1 MGKISGYCEVEVTR
15 EFLPAQSLVQ
25 ELRSLLG
32 LELPQEGGE
41 AFVFLEL
48 SPQVDVTRCVNTDP
62 IRWRETGVDRLC
74 WIFFQRSS
82 PLRLYFRRTS
92 LLRHRDAQ
100 SS

>member
-1 MGKISGYCEVEVTR
+1 MATRAYCEVEVMR

-48 SPQVDVTRCVNTDP
+48 FPQVDVTRCVNTDP
-62 IRWRETGVDRLC
+62 IRWRETGVDRA
-74 WIFFQRSS
+74 
-82 PLRLYFRRTS
+82 
-92 LLRHRDAQ
+92 LLDLLPEELTA
-100 SS
+100 